1 MPVKVVSVGDS
12 ESIRGD
18 LQQEIMKVLW
28 ARSAGSA
35 TSVEDVREGLP
46 PERRGAY
53 TTVQTVLN
61 RLADKGLVVRRKQG
75 RTIQYAA
82 AVSEPDYLAGSL
94 QRTLKGASAEARQ
107 SALANLVEELGPQDL
122 EAISDV
128 AAEIRRRRNR

>member
-1 MPVKVVSVGDS
+1 
-12 ESIRGD
+12 
-18 LQQEIMKVLW
+18 MKALW
-28 ARSAGSA
+28 ARSPGSA
-35 TSVEDVREGLP
+35 TSVEDVREALP
-46 PERRGAY
+46 PQRRGAY

-61 RLADKGLVVRRKQG
+61 RLADRGLVVRQKKG

-82 AVSEPDYLAGSL
+82 AVSEPDYLAASL
-94 QRTLKGASAEARQ
+94 QRTLKGASAEARR